1 MSAWIDDGGVTS
13 PLGFTAGGVS
23 TGIKTY
29 GPEPRYDVGLLVS
42 DRPSVAVGLFTTNL
56 ICGAPVS
63 ISRQH
68 LQRGTAQAI
77 VINSGCSNVGLGER
91 GLSDA
96 REMTTIAGRRLGI
109 EASSVLVASTGVI
122 GRPLP
127 LDRIRRGIE
136 SVELSRAGGHDFS
149 RAIMTTDR
157 VFKRRALRFE
167 VSGKTYTLGGTV
179 KGSGMA
185 APNMATVLGF
195 ITTDAALDHEWAK
208 TTIKEIAD
216 RSLNMLNVDMDTS
229 TSDSL
234 FWLANGAAGGEPIG
248 AGHAASQPLK
258 EACLALCTELT
269 KDLARDGEGANA
281 LLEVEVLGA
290 RSLEDARRAA
300 HTIVSSPLVKS
311 MVTGRDP
318 NIGRVL
324 MAVGRSGA
332 AVDPARIS
340 IVVNGLAAYTAGA
353 EVDPDSYDAL
363 RASMNAA
370 EVRIS
375 VDLKLGDQRAT
386 AWGCDL
392 TEEYVRI
399 NASYTT

>member
-1 MSAWIDDGGVTS
+1 MSAWIDEGGVTS
-13 PLGFTAGGVS
+13 PLGFTAGGVAA
-23 TGIKTY
+23 GIKNY
-29 GPEPRYDVGLLVS
+29 GPEPRYDVGLLVA
-42 DRPSVAVGLFTTNL
+42 DRPSVAVGLFTKNL

-63 ISRQH
+63 ISREH
-68 LQRGTAQAI
+68 LQRGIAQAI

-91 GLSDA
+91 GLRDA
-96 REMTTIAGRRLGI
+96 REMTQIAGQRLGI
-109 EASSVLVASTGVI
+109 DASHVLVASTGVI

-127 LDRIRRGIE
+127 LERIRRGIE
-136 SVELSRAGGHDFS
+136 SVAISREGGHDFS

-167 VSGKTYTLGGTV
+167 VAGKTYTLGGTV

-195 ITTDAALDHEWAK
+195 LTTDAALDPTWAQ
-208 TTIKEIAD
+208 TTLKEIAD
-216 RSLNMLNVDMDTS
+216 RSLNMLNIDMDTS

-234 FWLANGAAGGEPIG
+234 FWLANGAAGRDPIG
-248 AGHAASQPLK
+248 AGHPASQPLK
-258 EACLALCTELT
+258 EACLALCTALT

-290 RSLEDARRAA
+290 QSLEDARRAA

-332 AVDPARIS
+332 AVDPARIT

-353 EVDPDSYDAL
+353 EVDPAGYDAL
-363 RASMNAA
+363 RASMDAA

>member
-1 MSAWIDDGGVTS
+1 MSAWVDDGGVTS
-13 PLGFTAGGVS
+13 PLGFTAGGVAA
-23 TGIKTY
+23 GIKNY

-42 DRPSVAVGLFTTNL
+42 DRPSVAVGLFTKNL

-63 ISRQH
+63 ISREH
-68 LQRGTAQAI
+68 LQQGLAQAI

-91 GLSDA
+91 GLRDA
-96 REMTTIAGRRLGI
+96 REMTVIAGRRLGI
-109 EASSVLVASTGVI
+109 DASHVLVASTGVI

-127 LDRIRRGIE
+127 LDRIRHGIE
-136 SVELSRAGGHDFS
+136 SITISRAGGHDFS

-157 VFKRRALRFE
+157 VYKRRALR
-167 VSGKTYTLGGTV
+167 VDVAGKTYTLGGSV

-195 ITTDAALDHEWAK
+195 LTTDAALDRDWARA
-208 TTIKEIAD
+208 TLKEVAD

-234 FWLANGAAGGEPIG
+234 FWLANGAAGGSVIDAKHP
-248 AGHAASQPLK
+248 ASQPLK
-258 EACLALCTELT
+258 NACLELCIELT

-281 LLEVEVLGA
+281 LLEVQVVGA
-290 RSLEDARRAA
+290 ASLEDARRAA
-300 HTIVSSPLVKS
+300 QTIVSSPLVKS

-332 AVDPARIS
+332 AVDPARIR
-340 IVVNGLAAYTAGA
+340 IVVNGLDAYTAGA
-353 EVDPDSYDAL
+353 EVDPRSYDAL
-363 RASMNAA
+363 RKSMDAA

-375 VDLKLGDQRAT
+375 VDLQLGDQAAT

>member
-1 MSAWIDDGGVTS
+1 MSAWVDDGGVTS
-13 PLGFTAGGVS
+13 PLGFTAGGVAA
-23 TGIKTY
+23 GIKNY

-42 DRPSVAVGLFTTNL
+42 DRPSTAVGLFTTNL

-63 ISRQH
+63 ISREH
-68 LQRGTAQAI
+68 LQRGIAQAI

-91 GLSDA
+91 GLRDA
-96 REMTTIAGRRLGI
+96 REMTALAGRRLGI
-109 EASSVLVASTGVI
+109 DAAHVLVASTGVI

-127 LDRIRRGIE
+127 LDRIRHGIE
-136 SVELSRAGGHDFS
+136 SIQISREGGHDFS

-157 VFKRRALRFE
+157 VYKRRALR
-167 VSGKTYTLGGTV
+167 VDVAGKTYTLGGSV

-195 ITTDAALDHEWAK
+195 LTTDAALDQSWARA
-208 TTIKEIAD
+208 TLKEVAD

-234 FWLANGAAGGEPIG
+234 FWLANGAAGGSPID
-248 AGHAASQPLK
+248 AKHPASQPLK
-258 EACLALCTELT
+258 DALLSLCIELT

-290 RSLEDARRAA
+290 ASLEDARRAA
-300 HTIVSSPLVKS
+300 QTIVSSPLVKS

-332 AVDPARIS
+332 AVDPTRIR
-340 IVVNGLAAYTAGA
+340 IIVNGLEAYTAGA
-353 EVDPDSYDAL
+353 EVDPRSYDAL
-363 RASMNAA
+363 RKSMDAA
-370 EVRIS
+370 EVRIN
-375 VDLKLGDQRAT
+375 VDLKLGDHRAT

>member
-1 MSAWIDDGGVTS
+1 
-13 PLGFTAGGVS
+13 
-23 TGIKTY
+23 
-29 GPEPRYDVGLLVS
+29 
-42 DRPSVAVGLFTTNL
+42 
-56 ICGAPVS
+56 
-63 ISRQH
+63 
-68 LQRGTAQAI
+68 
-77 VINSGCSNVGLGER
+77 
-91 GLSDA
+91 
-96 REMTTIAGRRLGI
+96 
-109 EASSVLVASTGVI
+109 VLVASTGVI

-127 LDRIRRGIE
+127 LDRIRYGIE
-136 SVELSRAGGHDFS
+136 QLQLSRAGGLDFS

-157 VFKRRALRFE
+157 VSKHRALR
-167 VSGKTYTLGGTV
+167 VDASGNTYSLGATV

-185 APNMATVLGF
+185 APDMATVLGF
-195 ITTDAALDHEWAK
+195 LTTDAPLDHAWAHA
-208 TTIKEIAD
+208 TLKEIAD
-216 RSLNMLNVDMDTS
+216 RTLNMLNVDMDTS

-234 FWLANGAAGGEPIG
+234 FWLASGAAGGEPID
-248 AGHAASQPLK
+248 ARHPASEPLK
-258 EACLALCTELT
+258 QACLELCLALT
-269 KDLARDGEGANA
+269 KELARDGEGANA

-290 RSLEDARRAA
+290 RTLEDARRAA
-300 HTIVSSPLVKS
+300 RTIVSSPLVKS

-332 AVDPARIS
+332 ALDPARIA

-353 EVDPDSYDAL
+353 EVDAGSYDDL
-363 RASMNAA
+363 RASMDAA
-370 EVRIS
+370 EVRIT